1 MNNPQSPSRAR
12 RVRTGFTLVEMLV
25 AMALSL
31 GIMLILTEAFRISLD
46 FIRGAN
52 STAVMITQ
60 LNGAG
65 ASLQRDLSLQ
75 HFLPE
80 DPKQNQ
86 GIRLSDQRIDQLT
99 PAGQGWTTPISGFF
113 RIMQQPRSATD
124 TVDDPLV
131 DYENFSVTTTSTHAL
146 HFTSIYPVGAQ
157 QNTFSVLTASNGA
170 YASRAAEIAYFL
182 VGPVGK
188 TSVPNG
194 RPLYNLVRRYRLVAM
209 SNDDRSLLTPG
220 AADTNVIAGNGTT
233 AFTLQDVT
241 NPANRMALN
250 AATFPVVST
259 SALTF
264 GVPGAARYGEDILA
278 SNVLSFEVLADW
290 TPNAFGVAAGATS
303 PRAFAIGVNTE
314 APYDYFQNGQ
324 VFDTYAQ
331 LSNAPFT
338 MPAQAIRIKSIQVH
352 LRIFDPKVKQARQNT
367 WKFYL

>member
-1 MNNPQSPSRAR
+1 MNKPQSPTCAR

-86 GIRLSDQRIDQLT
+86 GIRLSDQRLDQLT

-113 RIMQQPRSATD
+113 RIVQQPRPGTD
-124 TVDDPLV
+124 TVDDTV
-131 DYENFSVTTTSTHAL
+131 DYENFTVKTTSTHAL
-146 HFTSIYPVGAQ
+146 HFTSISPVGAQ

-194 RPLYNLVRRYRLVAM
+194 RPVYNLVRRYRLVAF

-220 AADTNVIAGNGTT
+220 AADTNVIAGNGVT

-250 AATFPVVST
+250 TASFPVVNT

-264 GVPGAARYGEDILA
+264 GVPGAPRYGEDILA

-290 TPNAFGVAAGATS
+290 TPNSQGVAAGATAAL
-303 PRAFAIGVNTE
+303 PFGIGVNTE

-331 LSNAPFT
+331 LTTPPFT
-338 MPAQAIRIKSIQVH
+338 MPPQAIRIKSIQVS
-352 LRIFDPKVKQARQNT
+352 LRIYDPKVKQARQNT